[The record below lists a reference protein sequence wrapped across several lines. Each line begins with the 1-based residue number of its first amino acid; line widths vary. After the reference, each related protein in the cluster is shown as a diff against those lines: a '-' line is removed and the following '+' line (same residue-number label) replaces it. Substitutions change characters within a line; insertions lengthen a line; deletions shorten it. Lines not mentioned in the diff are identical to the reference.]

1 MRCRSCDYA
10 LWNLPAGRCPECG
23 DPFKPSDFDFIVGQV
38 RFLCPHCRQ
47 AYYGDDKR
55 GQLRPRA
62 FNCVRCGQ
70 AVHIDDTLLLPAEG
84 VGEYES
90 QTSQLAWEQRREIGS
105 LPALVSTLRD
115 VILRPRSFGRRINNY
130 ARSESAVVF
139 SLLMIML
146 SSTLGAIVQFA
157 AFSIVTEGQ
166 FVVDPDLIV
175 IAAMGGV
182 LGLWYF
188 TGLTIWGLAVA
199 LLTRWA
205 APESVNSAAR
215 ATACMWYAQGAMLL
229 MVVPIAGVVL
239 APLCVILSSISMV
252 ASSCRVSPLH
262 AALAVLLPAIPIGV
276 VLGLMIVGV

>member
-90 QTSQLAWEQRREIGS
+90 QTNQLAWEQRREIGS
-105 LPALVSTLRD
+105 MPALVSTLRD
-115 VILRPRSFGRRINNY
+115 VTFRPRSFGRRINNHVRLN
-130 ARSESAVVF
+130 AALVF
-139 SLLMIML
+139 SLVMIML
-146 SSTLGAIVQFA
+146 SSTAGMMLQVGSLSVVTGEQLALDEDLFA
-157 AFSIVTEGQ
+157 AALMGIMLGPQYFAGV
-166 FVVDPDLIV
+166 
-175 IAAMGGV
+175 AM
-182 LGLWYF
+182 
-188 TGLTIWGLAVA
+188 WGLAVA
-199 LLTRWA
+199 ALTRSA
-205 APESVNSAAR
+205 APKPVDCMSR
-215 ATACMWYAQGAMLL
+215 AIACMWYAQGAMLL